1 MSERAN
7 CTMVLSA
14 PKSTTNTKKESQLSP
29 RDMAGLFELKKLGL
43 MLVEIRISQVSPA
56 KGQLLASIPLPETT
70 SVLCLIKGDTAYMNL
85 ESEFLEE
92 GDRLYVLTND
102 ETGIRS
108 LFTI

>member
-1 MSERAN
+1 
-7 CTMVLSA
+7 MVLST
-14 PKSTTNTKKESQLSP
+14 PKPAASNATKKETPLSP

-56 KGQLLASIPLPETT
+56 KGKLLASIPLPEAT

-85 ESEFLEE
+85 ESEFIEE